1 MKKTPSV
8 KDRQVETDDM
18 HKEYRF
24 NYRKAQP
31 NRFAGRIDKTRLVV
45 SLDPDVSKVFKT
57 PESVNAMLRALIA
70 AMPKAMRPK
79 ISGKSQSRLAKH
91 NGRNSY

>member
-1 MKKTPSV
+1 MEITPSV

-24 NYRKAQP
+24 DYRKAQP
-31 NRFAGRIDKTRLVV
+31 NRFAGRIDQTRLVV
-45 SLDPDVSKVFKT
+45 SLDPAVSKVFTT
-57 PESVNAMLRALIA
+57 PEAVNAMLRALIA
-70 AMPKAMRPK
+70 AMPKAMKPK
-79 ISGKSQSRLAKH
+79 TSGKSSSKLSKN